1 MSDRI
6 EKTGR
11 KLAFRKDF
19 VDWMCLRSK
28 HNEEN
33 LFSEVD
39 IFEVRRSKIPS
50 SSSFPGLM

>member
-50 SSSFPGLM
+50 SSSFPELM